1 MHEVKKIFVFLIT
14 FALTISGLPTPQEL
28 SPVDFGSPT
37 PQPIA
42 TDWEMIYETSNV
54 VGTTNP
60 SLTPKRH
67 SYHPSRVSLY
77 LTRPNLDLLGQ
88 DPLRF
93 PDHSSSLYLLSNK
106 TFDRLISAASP
117 WSQILPQHTAPFS
130 FTHRRHRMSM
140 VHGFPS
146 NSFLALFNFKN
157 AFVVIEITV
166 KSPQPTCNSV
176 NLFKLPS
183 GEFLTSS
190 APLPTMRRKIASF
203 SSASKTPPKELAA
216 KPLPKGGKQ
225 YSFCKFNH
233 DPIQLAA
240 HRDDRIFCP
249 SQIWIQGLPNPT
261 QAMETIAHIGEEM
274 KVDISPD
281 SIAQVVELFTALN
294 RNVSNQKLPHYPP
307 PPNASP
313 RMIGS
318 TSNSYTTV
326 MNLRSVATFSVV
338 PINGHVSTVTELVI
352 CLLPRPNRSTS
363 RPL

>member
-14 FALTISGLPTPQEL
+14 FALTISGLPTLQEL

-60 SLTPKRH
+60 SPTPKRH

-88 DPLRF
+88 DALRF
-93 PDHSSSLYLLSNK
+93 PDHSSSLYLLSNT

-130 FTHRRHRMSM
+130 FTHRRHKMSM

-176 NLFKLPS
+176 NLFKMPS

-216 KPLPKGGKQ
+216 KPLPKGEKQ

-261 QAMETIAHIGEEM
+261 QAMDIAHIGEEM
-274 KVDISPD
+274 KVDISP
-281 SIAQVVELFTALN
+281 
-294 RNVSNQKLPHYPP
+294 NQKLPRYPP

-326 MNLRSVATFSVV
+326 MNLRSVATFSAV